1 MDGGADT
8 MLTRHIFLIGMS
20 GSGKSSL
27 GRRTATTMGLSYLDT
42 DTMINEV
49 LGGTTVEIFEKF
61 GENAFRTAERN
72 LLIWLTRQPP
82 CIISTGGGMVIRE
95 ENRAIMRNW
104 GHIVLIDRP
113 LEEILSDIKLDRRPL
128 LAARGLDG
136 VKEMYEQRIGIYRS
150 AADASIVNNVSYY
163 DSLAQLERVINR
175 LCPP

>member
-1 MDGGADT
+1 MDGGADAR
-8 MLTRHIFLIGMS
+8 LTRHIFLIGMS

-49 LGGTTVEIFEKF
+49 LGGTTMEIFEKY
-61 GENAFRTAERN
+61 GESAFRHAETN

-82 CIISTGGGMVIRE
+82 CVISTGGGMVLRD
-95 ENRAIMRNW
+95 ENRAIMRSW
-104 GHIVLIDRP
+104 GYIVLIDRP

-128 LAARGLDG
+128 LANRGLDG
-136 VKEMYEQRIGIYRS
+136 VRDMYEQRIGLYRA
-150 AADASIVNNVSYY
+150 AADASIVNSTSYY
-163 DSLAQLERVINR
+163 DSLAQLERTINK